1 MNRKTLILSETTE
14 CEFKVSLETNKPKSW
29 LKSVSAFANGIGGV
43 IYFGVSDDRKIIGI
57 DDVASTI
64 EKISN
69 LIKTKIE
76 PMLVFSVKDV
86 AHEDKTIVKLEIK
99 SGNLTPY
106 YYVNEGTRIAFV
118 RIGDES
124 VTAPSYLLN
133 ELMLKGQRQTFDA
146 LLTKIK
152 FEDVSFTL
160 FNAIYKGETKKTIEG
175 IRDYISFGM
184 VDENGC
190 LTYAGQLF
198 TDECNLLQSRV
209 FCTKW
214 SGISKGSVFVDAIDD
229 KEYSGNL
236 ISLLKDSEAF
246 IKNNSSK
253 AWKVDGMSRKEY
265 IDYPEKA
272 VRETIVNALVH
283 RDYSIIGSEVHID
296 MYDDRLEIVSPG
308 GMYDGRKIQDLDVS
322 SVASARRNPI
332 ICDIFS
338 RLDFMERRG
347 SGLSRILDCY
357 EDKSKVE
364 FRSDSINFV
373 VLLRKLYDKSLS
385 GDKVAINNGD
395 KMAINFEK
403 QKEII
408 INYLKE
414 NNKITTT
421 QIAVMLNLKR
431 SRARAITSN
440 LTKSNVLEAV
450 GSNKNRYYILKEN

>member
-1 MNRKTLILSETTE
+1 MNTKTLIFSETTE

-43 IYFGVSDDRKIIGI
+43 IYFGVSDDKKIVGI
-57 DDVASTI
+57 DDVANTI

-86 AHEDKTIVKLEIK
+86 VCEDNTIIKLEIK

-106 YYVNEGTRIAFV
+106 YYVNEGTKIAFV

-146 LLTKIK
+146 LSTKIN

-160 FNAIYKGETKKTIEG
+160 FNANYKRETKKNIEG
-175 IRDYISFGM
+175 IKDYISFGM
-184 VDENGC
+184 VDENGY

-214 SGISKGSVFVDAIDD
+214 AGISKGSVFVDAIDD

-236 ISLLKDSEAF
+236 ISLLKDSQAF
-246 IKNNSSK
+246 MKNNSSK
-253 AWKVDGMSRKEY
+253 GWKVDSMSRKEY

-272 VRETIVNALVH
+272 VREAIVNALVH

-308 GMYDGRKIQDLDVS
+308 GMYDGRKIQELDVS
-322 SVASARRNPI
+322 SVASTRRNPI

-357 EDKSKVE
+357 DDKSKVE
-364 FRSDSINFV
+364 FRSDNINFV
-373 VLLRKLYDKSLS
+373 VLLRKLYEKSPN

-395 KMAINFEK
+395 KIAINFEK

-408 INYLKE
+408 VSYLKE
-414 NNKITTT
+414 NNKITTA
-421 QIAVMLNLKR
+421 QIAVMLNLKN
-431 SRARAITSN
+431 SRARAITLN
-440 LTKSNVLEAV
+440 LTKNNVLEAV
-450 GSNKNRYYILKEN
+450 GSNKNRYYILK